1 MGNTE
6 LRRVNSIVSLNT
18 YYVSKEGILY
28 RQLRNKPR
36 ERQLASPTCKMI
48 QYRNF
53 WLNPIGGYK
62 DTKGY
67 LRVDIDDT
75 TQAIHRLVALEFIDN
90 PDKKSQINHKDG
102 IKTNN
107 HVDNLEWVTGQEN
120 IEHAFK
126 ILDRKP
132 SYGKKGKFGERNPIK
147 IERNNLIQ
155 ELIETSDKSY
165 KEIAAITNVTLG
177 IVKSVA
183 QSRKVQRLSSNG
195 VGNSIS
201 EAPNS

>member
-1 MGNTE
+1 MLKKALEN
-6 LRRVNSIVSLNT
+6 LQIASLN
-18 YYVSKEGILY
+18 EM
-28 RQLRNKPR
+28 QNAA
-36 ERQLASPTCKMI
+36 LAAAKKGDVVLLSPTGSGKTLGFLLPLLEI
-48 QYRNF
+48 LKPEATN
-53 WLNPIGGYK
+53 
-62 DTKGY
+62 
-67 LRVDIDDT
+67 V
-75 TQAIHRLVALEFIDN
+75 QALILVPSRELAL
-90 PDKKSQINHKDG
+90 QIEQVF
-102 IKTNN
+102 KTMA
-107 HVDNLEWVTGQEN
+107 TG
-120 IEHAFK
+120 FK
-126 ILDRKP
+126 INCC
-132 SYGKKGKFGERNPIK
+132 YGGHPVK